1 MKIAAIIASSVGLLT
16 AIGGAG
22 IYYKNKSEDEN
33 YKLKRYTLVDKPKIL
48 VIEPGFA
55 GQNHHFNK
63 AHDKLNKDEDYIMNG
78 NEGEEKDREKQT
90 HQVVL
95 TNAVER
101 VFTDGINFRDSDYLK
116 EIENDLFEYKEVV

>member
-22 IYYKNKSEDEN
+22 IYYKNKSEDER

-63 AHDKLNKDEDYIMNG
+63 AHDRLNKDEDYIMNG
-78 NEGEEKDREKQT
+78 NEGEEKDREK
-90 HQVVL
+90 
-95 TNAVER
+95 
-101 VFTDGINFRDSDYLK
+101 
-116 EIENDLFEYKEVV
+116 